1 MRFAQLSSY
10 RQSGKTDR
18 PARVEITLH
27 TMISLRIVR
36 DRSAPEKDDIVR
48 IQKQNEHTCVV
59 SYDVANSIHRFR
71 FAAHL
76 RDVSHYLY
84 SMFDLMAM
92 DDDPFQSV
100 QFDAPGFPSVIFQLP
115 LSKENVRTM
124 VSVVKDVIYS
134 YDQV

>member
-1 MRFAQLSSY
+1 
-10 RQSGKTDR
+10 
-18 PARVEITLH
+18 
-27 TMISLRIVR
+27 MIAFRIVR
-36 DRSAPEKDDIVR
+36 DRSTPDTDDIIR

-59 SYDVANSIHRFR
+59 SYTVPNSGDRFR

-84 SMFDLMAM
+84 SVFDLLAM

-115 LSKENVRTM
+115 LTKDNVRTI